1 MAYPGPFPFKVEQ
14 GGTGE
19 ITLLA
24 NAVLIGQNP
33 DDIGVTNVGT
43 NGQVLL
49 GATAAAPAF
58 ATLTSTGGT
67 VTFTLGANS
76 LNLETAGSLPTVF
89 HTGSGD
95 ATPSAGAIT
104 MAGGSNISTSGS
116 GSTVTYSLSGIIPI
130 ANGGT
135 NASSMAT
142 TDGTVIFDGTRLV
155 TTATGT
161 LGQVLTS
168 NGAGVAPT
176 YQAVSASGAVTSVT
190 GGNNITITGTAT
202 APIVNVSGTTN
213 HAVQVGNASGSLT
226 SLSVGATN
234 TVLLGNTGADPSFG
248 QVPNAALVNSSI
260 TLSNG
265 SNITVT
271 GSPVS
276 LGGTATIA
284 LSGVVPIANGGT
296 NASSMATTDGT
307 IIFDGTRL
315 VTTATGT
322 SGQVLTSN
330 GVGVAPTYQSVSASG
345 AVTSVSGGNNITI
358 TGTATAPIVNVSGT
372 TNHAVQVG
380 NSTNSLT
387 SLSVGTNGQVLLGS
401 TGADPSFITPT
412 AGTGLSITTNATTLQ
427 YALSTPVSVS
437 NGGTG
442 ASSFTAHSL
451 ILGQGTSA
459 MTALGAATNGQLPIG
474 STGADPVLA
483 TLTAGTGVSISNGA
497 GSITISASATT
508 PLVFHTGSGDA
519 TPAANAVTIA
529 GGNNI
534 STTGSGST
542 VTVAVSGT
550 TNHTVQ
556 VGNSSGSLTSLT
568 AGTNGQVLLG
578 STGADPA
585 FITPTA
591 GTGLSIT
598 TNATTLQYALS
609 TPVSIAN
616 GGTNAT
622 SMATTDGTVIFDGTR
637 LVTTATGTSG
647 QVLTSNG
654 AGVAPTYQ
662 AAAASSIS
670 ITGNS
675 GGALTGNSFTFTGGT
690 TGLTFAGAG
699 TTETLGGTLVVANG
713 GTGAT
718 TFTAHSIL
726 LGQGTSAITALGAA
740 TNGQIP
746 IGSTGVDPV
755 LSTITAGSGITV
767 TNGAGSITI
776 AASGGAGMT
785 WTEVT
790 GASASMA
797 VNNGY
802 IANNAGLVTL
812 TLPSTAAVGDVVRVS
827 GKGAGGWR
835 IAQNSGQTIF
845 FGTSTTTTG
854 ATGRLDSSQRRDGI
868 ELLCVTAN
876 NDWNVLS
883 AQGNI
888 TVT

>member
-1 MAYPGPFPFKVEQ
+1 MSYPGPFPIKVEQ

-19 ITLLA
+19 IALAA
-24 NAVLIGQNP
+24 NAVLIGQTA

-43 NGQVLL
+43 NGQLL
-49 GATAAAPAF
+49 IGATAAPPAF
-58 ATLTSTGGT
+58 ASLTSSGGT
-67 VTFTLGANS
+67 IVITTGANTLNIEASGSTSSSFPTDSGTAVPALGA
-76 LNLETAGSLPTVF
+76 LT
-89 HTGSGD
+89 
-95 ATPSAGAIT
+95 I
-104 MAGGSNISTSGS
+104 AGGANIATSGS
-116 GSTVTYSLSGIIPI
+116 GSTVTIDLDGVVPI

-161 LGQVLTS
+161 
-168 NGAGVAPT
+168 
-176 YQAVSASGAVTSVT
+176 
-190 GGNNITITGTAT
+190 
-202 APIVNVSGTTN
+202 
-213 HAVQVGNASGSLT
+213 
-226 SLSVGATN
+226 
-234 TVLLGNTGADPSFG
+234 
-248 QVPNAALVNSSI
+248 
-260 TLSNG
+260 
-265 SNITVT
+265 
-271 GSPVS
+271 
-276 LGGTATIA
+276 
-284 LSGVVPIANGGT
+284 
-296 NASSMATTDGT
+296 
-307 IIFDGTRL
+307 
-315 VTTATGT
+315 

-330 GVGVAPTYQSVSASG
+330 GVGVAPTYQNVSASG

-387 SLSVGTNGQVLLGS
+387 SLSVGTNGQVLLGA
-401 TGADPSFITPT
+401 TAADPSFITPT

-483 TLTAGTGVSISNGA
+483 TLTAGTGISVTNGA
-497 GSITISASATT
+497 GSITLAASATT

-519 TPAANAVTIA
+519 TPAANAITIA

-556 VGNSSGSLTSLT
+556 VGNASGSLTSLT

-609 TPVSIAN
+609 TPVSV
-616 GGTNAT
+616 
-622 SMATTDGTVIFDGTR
+622 S
-637 LVTTATGTSG
+637 
-647 QVLTSNG
+647 
-654 AGVAPTYQ
+654 
-662 AAAASSIS
+662 
-670 ITGNS
+670 
-675 GGALTGNSFTFTGGT
+675 
-690 TGLTFAGAG
+690 
-699 TTETLGGTLVVANG
+699 NG

-718 TFTAHSIL
+718 SFTAHSLI
-726 LGQGTSAITALGAA
+726 LGQGTSAMTALGAA

-746 IGSTGVDPV
+746 IGSTGADPV
-755 LSTITAGSGITV
+755 LATITAGSGITV

-776 AASGGAGMT
+776 AASGGTGIT
-785 WTEVT
+785 WNEITT
-790 GASASMA
+790 TSQSMA

-812 TLPSTAAVGDVVRVS
+812 TLPSTAAQGSIIEVT
-827 GKGAGGWR
+827 GKGAGGWK
-835 IAQNSGQTIF
+835 IAQNSGQTIY

-854 ATGRLDSSQRRDGI
+854 TGGSLASSATRDGVRLVCI
-868 ELLCVTAN
+868 TAN
-876 NDWNVLS
+876 NDFNVLS
-883 AQGNI
+883 AQGNL
-888 TVT
+888 TVV

>member
-1 MAYPGPFPFKVEQ
+1 MSYPGPFPIKVEQ

-19 ITLLA
+19 IALAA
-24 NAVLIGQNP
+24 NAVLIGQTA

-49 GATAAAPAF
+49 GATAAPPAF

-67 VTFTLGANS
+67 IVFTTGANT
-76 LNLETAGSLPTVF
+76 LNLEASGSTAASFPTD
-89 HTGSGD
+89 SGT
-95 ATPSAGAIT
+95 AVPALGALTI
-104 MAGGSNISTSGS
+104 AGGANIATSGA
-116 GSTVTYSLSGIIPI
+116 GSTVTIDL
-130 ANGGT
+130 
-135 NASSMAT
+135 
-142 TDGTVIFDGTRLV
+142 D
-155 TTATGT
+155 
-161 LGQVLTS
+161 
-168 NGAGVAPT
+168 
-176 YQAVSASGAVTSVT
+176 
-190 GGNNITITGTAT
+190 
-202 APIVNVSGTTN
+202 
-213 HAVQVGNASGSLT
+213 
-226 SLSVGATN
+226 
-234 TVLLGNTGADPSFG
+234 
-248 QVPNAALVNSSI
+248 
-260 TLSNG
+260 
-265 SNITVT
+265 
-271 GSPVS
+271 
-276 LGGTATIA
+276 
-284 LSGVVPIANGGT
+284 GVVPIANGGT

-330 GVGVAPTYQSVSASG
+330 GVGVAPTYQNVSASG
-345 AVTSVSGGNNITI
+345 AVTSVSGGNNITITGTATAPIVNVSGTTDHAVQVGNASGSLTSLSVGTTNTVLLGNTGADPSFGQVPNAALVNSSITLNDGANITVTGSPVSLGGSATIALSGVVPIANGGTNASSMATTDGTIIFDGTRLVTTATGTSGQVLTSNGAGVAPTYQNVSASGAVTSVNAGNNITI

-387 SLSVGTNGQVLLGS
+387 SLSVGTNGQVLLG
-401 TGADPSFITPT
+401 
-412 AGTGLSITTNATTLQ
+412 AT
-427 YALSTPVSVS
+427 S
-437 NGGTG
+437 
-442 ASSFTAHSL
+442 
-451 ILGQGTSA
+451 
-459 MTALGAATNGQLPIG
+459 
-474 STGADPVLA
+474 
-483 TLTAGTGVSISNGA
+483 
-497 GSITISASATT
+497 
-508 PLVFHTGSGDA
+508 
-519 TPAANAVTIA
+519 
-529 GGNNI
+529 
-534 STTGSGST
+534 
-542 VTVAVSGT
+542 
-550 TNHTVQ
+550 
-556 VGNSSGSLTSLT
+556 
-568 AGTNGQVLLG
+568 
-578 STGADPA
+578 ADPA

-662 AAAASSIS
+662 TAAASSIS
-670 ITGNS
+670 ITGDS

-699 TTETLGGTLVVANG
+699 STETLGGTLVVSNG
-713 GTGAT
+713 GTGITSAT
-718 TFTAHSIL
+718 AYAVLCGGTTSTGAFQSIA
-726 LGQGTSAITALGAA
+726 GVGTS
-740 TNGQIP
+740 GQILT
-746 IGSTGVDPV
+746 S
-755 LSTITAGSGITV
+755 
-767 TNGAGSITI
+767 NGAGALPTFQT
-776 AASGGAGMT
+776 ASAGVFP

-797 VNNGY
+797 INNGY

-812 TLPSTAAVGDVVRVS
+812 TLPSTAALGSIIRVT

-835 IAQNSGQTIF
+835 IAQNSGQTIY

-854 ATGRLDSSQRRDGI
+854 TGGRLDSSAQRDGI
-868 ELLCVTAN
+868 ELVVVTAN

-883 AQGNI
+883 VQGNI